1 MAKAAEWAERVRAW
15 RRSGLS
21 SSEFARG
28 EEFTGRALLWWSSH
42 FGRHGYPK
50 AVRGGSRGV
59 TLARVV
65 RTPSA
70 PTSST
75 SAVVI
80 ELRDARVL
88 VSAGAEP
95 ATVSMVL
102 HALRASAV
110 QEPAR

>member
-21 SSEFARG
+21 SSEFSRG
-28 EEFTGRALLWWSSH
+28 QEFTGRALLWWSSH

-50 AVRGGSRGV
+50 PSRGVSRGV

-65 RTPSA
+65 RTPSV
-70 PTSST
+70 SSA

-80 ELRDARVL
+80 ELAGARVL
-88 VSAGAEP
+88 VAAGAEP

-102 HALRASAV
+102 GALRASDC
-110 QEPAR
+110 QESQR